1 MRVNLVGNFAPN
13 TGLTQDA
20 MIIRGLLQI
29 ANENV
34 RIRKVP
40 HYSPECSEAELNVF
54 LEVINPALF
63 ASASK
68 NIWIPNTEWTSK
80 NWIPYM
86 SMIDEI
92 WVKTKEAETLF
103 LEYTPNVKY
112 IGWTSIDKGYTSK
125 KNYSKAIVLVGKNMY
140 RHPKPILKSYF
151 EIFKT
156 NQRLYKLLP
165 DLYIP
170 HSKDVTVFC
179 PPELDKVHLMETLK
193 EDEYNNL
200 LQECGLAICIS
211 GAEGFGHAVNEAMS
225 AGCNVL
231 LSAIKPFFEL
241 TSHGIFTEAMN
252 VLEHPS
258 ALGVIVETSSAS
270 ITEALTH
277 YVNME
282 FKIKKLM
289 TSNLR
294 TEYETRH
301 TSFMDKM
308 KSLIVEIPEFS
319 MKFMPETD
327 LPDISIITVTK
338 DRRIFMPLAK
348 YSYLIQS
355 YPEDKLEW
363 IIVDDGESI
372 EDTLMG
378 IPNVKY
384 IRTEPKT
391 IGEKRNIGVEN
402 AMYDTIVMMD
412 DDDVYPNNSALHRV
426 AMLNLEPKKD
436 CVFCTTIPCYD
447 ICNYSSFVN
456 VPPNT
461 LKMSERLSEATL
473 GFTRKFWEERKF
485 PEKQIAEGDAFV
497 DGREQMCREISPQEV
512 IVSLVHSKNTSSRR
526 IPEIK
531 EPNGCHFGFKEELF
545 ALVSEIGQ
553 DLIANAEK
561 TLASAT

>member
-1 MRVNLVGNFAPN
+1 MRVNLIGNFAPN

-29 ANENV
+29 ADENV

-40 HYSPECSEAELNVF
+40 HFSPECSEAEINVF
-54 LEVINPALF
+54 LEVINPGLF
-63 ASASK
+63 TSAAK
-68 NIWIPNTEWTSK
+68 NIWIPNQEWTFK
-80 NWIPYM
+80 TWIPYINM
-86 SMIDEI
+86 VDEI
-92 WVKTKEAETLF
+92 WVKTKEAEKIF
-103 LEYTPNVKY
+103 LEFTPNVKY
-112 IGWTSIDKGYTSK
+112 IGWTSIDKGFTTK
-125 KNYSKAIVLVGKNMY
+125 KKYSKAIVLVGKNIY
-140 RHPKPILKSYF
+140 RHPKPILKSYY
-151 EIFKT
+151 EIMKS
-156 NQRLYKLLP
+156 NPKLYSVLP

-170 HSKDVTVFC
+170 HSPDMTIFC
-179 PPELDKVHLMETLK
+179 PPELDKVHLLGTLK

-225 AGCNVL
+225 AGCNLL

-241 TSHGIFTEAMN
+241 SSTGIFTEGMSN
-252 VLEHPS
+252 IEHP
-258 ALGVIVETSSAS
+258 ACLGLITETASSS
-270 ITEALTH
+270 ITEALSF

-282 FKIKKLM
+282 MKTKKAM
-289 TSNLR
+289 TNAVR

-301 TSFMDKM
+301 TTFMDRM
-308 KSLIVEIPEFS
+308 KNIIVQVPDFSIKYAPES
-319 MKFMPETD
+319 D
-327 LPDISIITVTK
+327 LPDVSIITITK

-372 EDTLMG
+372 EDTLIG

-384 IRTEPKT
+384 IHCEPMT
-391 IGEKRNIGVEN
+391 IGEKRNLGVKS
-402 AMYDTIVMMD
+402 AMYDTIMMLD
-412 DDDVYPNNSALHRV
+412 DDDVYPNNSILHRV
-426 AMLNLEPKKD
+426 AMMNIEPKKD

-461 LKMSERLSEATL
+461 LAMSQRLSEATL
-473 GFTRKFWEERKF
+473 GFTRKFWESRKF
-485 PEKQIAEGDAFV
+485 PVQQIAEGETFIH
-497 DGREQMCREISPQEV
+497 GREQMCREISPQEV

-531 EPNGCHFGFKEELF
+531 EPNGCHYGFKEELF
-545 ALVSEIGQ
+545 ALVSEIGES
-553 DLIANAEK
+553 LKHPEE
-561 TLASAT
+561 TL